1 MRSCSMSEALSEI
14 KARILQLDAQLRDTR
29 DTPTPA
35 PEMLNTTNALRLCE
49 HLVETDSVKSKL
61 IQEYE
66 QYSTGLEDLIKEALQ
81 IQKDLNA
88 FLQKSKRPIRK
99 PQRKTPVKRK
109 TTKRKPILRKTVRKK
124 LKRKPLKRKA
134 LRKPKRNTS
143 KILSSRFS
151 KQIMLHPC
159 YLFLI

>member
-1 MRSCSMSEALSEI
+1 
-14 KARILQLDAQLRDTR
+14 
-29 DTPTPA
+29 
-35 PEMLNTTNALRLCE
+35 MLNTTNALRLCE

-109 TTKRKPILRKTVRKK
+109 TTKRKPTLRKTVRKK

-134 LRKPKRNTS
+134 LRKPKTAS
-143 KILSSRFS
+143 KRKPKKTIRKKPTTKRKSSRR
-151 KQIMLHPC
+151 
-159 YLFLI
+159 